1 MKTLKDQVKEL
12 TINQNHILE
21 KIKYLNESLEA
32 IIAKNDNE
40 QIKDVKNIVESQ
52 AMIDE
57 LIVKNADDIISI
69 KKLKNDNSDAIK
81 TLEAKIDL
89 IDEEIGVRIHNIQAN
104 VEKEKDEQTIK
115 VTNDSRNP
123 RKEIRCKHFNAGYC
137 KMKNVCSFKHK
148 SVKICESHRKMVKCE
163 NKRCELR
170 HPRQCRYFRRNSCWR
185 GESCV
190 YLHETST
197 YVNDERKVD
206 PADDEMNDNELEL
219 METSLMDKAERK
231 CGNCKADA
239 SKNQCN
245 KCMQHFCSDCE
256 IKING
261 ESGESVFEYFKRFS
275 YANYTCNTTHYSI
288 SETMKRNSPNQE
300 S

>member
-81 TLEAKIDL
+81 TLEAKIDI
-89 IDEEIGVRIHNIQAN
+89 IDDEIGVRILNIQAN
-104 VEKEKDEQTIK
+104 VEKEKDEEAIK

-137 KMKNVCSFKHK
+137 KMKDFCSYKHN
-148 SVKICESHRKMVKCE
+148 SVKICESHRKTVKCE

-170 HPRQCRYFRRNSCWR
+170 HPRPCRYFRRGKCWR
-185 GESCV
+185 GESCL
-190 YLHETST
+190 YLHETSKN
-197 YVNDERKVD
+197 VNDEHNVD
-206 PADDEMNDNELEL
+206 HTDDEINHIQLEL
-219 METSLMDKAERK
+219 METSLTDKAERK
-231 CGNCKADA
+231 CGNCKADETR
-239 SKNQCN
+239 NQCN
-245 KCMQHFCSDCE
+245 KCMQNFCSDCE
-256 IKING
+256 VEVNG
-261 ESGESVFEYFKRFS
+261 ESGESVFEYFKKFA
-275 YANYTCNTTHYSI
+275 YENYTCITTHFSK
-288 SETMKRNSPNQE
+288 SEIMKRNQE
-300 S
+300 SS